1 MNDREKR
8 LRERIDRLTD
18 ERDQARERAQLV
30 PALRKRINAITR
42 SRDMWRDRWLERG
55 IHGRWRKH

>member
-30 PALRKRINAITR
+30 PALRKRINALTH
-42 SRDMWRDRWLERG
+42 SRDMWRERWLATG
-55 IHGRWRKH
+55 IRGRWRKH

>member
-18 ERDQARERAQLV
+18 ERDQARERAALI
-30 PALRKRINAITR
+30 PALRRKISALTR
-42 SRDMWRDRWLERG
+42 SRDQWRDRWLATG